1 MFELTIIVD
10 FEAAHFIQD
19 YPGKCSRLHG
29 HNWKVE
35 VAVSG
40 SKLNEL
46 GMLIDFH
53 DLKAEVKQVIET
65 LDHRYLN
72 EIEPFNVCNPTAEN
86 IAKYIYEQL
95 VNRPA
100 FVDVAVRV
108 LSVKVWESAHSAV
121 TYSEVAR

>member
-10 FEAAHFIQD
+10 FEAAHFIRD

-35 VAVSG
+35 VAVCG
-40 SKLNEL
+40 NKLNQL

-53 DLKAEVKQVIET
+53 DLKAEVKNVIDT

-72 EIEPFNVCNPTAEN
+72 ELQPFDITNPTAEN

-95 VNRPA
+95 INRST
-100 FVDVAVRV
+100 FIETTVRV
-108 LSVKVWESAHSAV
+108 QFVKVWESTHSAV
-121 TYSEVAR
+121 AYSGVCR